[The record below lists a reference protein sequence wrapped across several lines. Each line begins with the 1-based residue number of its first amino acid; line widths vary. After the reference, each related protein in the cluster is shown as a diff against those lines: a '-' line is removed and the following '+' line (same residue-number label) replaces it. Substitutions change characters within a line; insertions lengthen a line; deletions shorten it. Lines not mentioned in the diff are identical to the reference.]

1 MGAMQFPRRWIRI
14 AGLVLV
20 VIPLGILLLFAIGE
34 TAGGDLYG
42 LQHLVQA
49 VPLAVV
55 AFVAWRW
62 PGVGGPLLAG
72 ISALLAVM
80 FFVVMGVRLSPGIA
94 AGTALLFFAPPLVAG
109 LLFWADGRRA
119 TAPQGVAGV

>member
-1 MGAMQFPRRWIRI
+1 MGAMQLPQRWIRI

-42 LQHLVQA
+42 LQHLAQA

-62 PGVGGPLLAG
+62 PGVVLEARVAHPVLHLTPHHCA
-72 ISALLAVM
+72 
-80 FFVVMGVRLSPGIA
+80 IA
-94 AGTALLFFAPPLVAG
+94 
-109 LLFWADGRRA
+109 D
-119 TAPQGVAGV
+119 